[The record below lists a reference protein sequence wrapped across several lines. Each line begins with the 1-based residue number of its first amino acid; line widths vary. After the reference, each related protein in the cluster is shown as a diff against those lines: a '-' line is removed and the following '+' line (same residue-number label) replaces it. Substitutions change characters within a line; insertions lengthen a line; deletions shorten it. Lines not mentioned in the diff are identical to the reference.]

1 MLIKKRVLYNKVRRR
16 ENWSGS
22 PIVWPI
28 VSRRSLKTWSRDQ
41 SKCTQFVN
49 IADEVD
55 FFASESPDTL
65 FEMLDVDEEFEISIE
80 NSAEEVN
87 MKYKHDM

>member
-1 MLIKKRVLYNKVRRR
+1 M
-16 ENWSGS
+16 
-22 PIVWPI
+22 
-28 VSRRSLKTWSRDQ
+28 KTWSRDQ

-49 IADEVD
+49 MAEEVD

-65 FEMLDVDEEFEISIE
+65 FEMLDVDEVFEISIE

>member
-1 MLIKKRVLYNKVRRR
+1 MA
-16 ENWSGS
+16 E
-22 PIVWPI
+22 
-28 VSRRSLKTWSRDQ
+28 
-41 SKCTQFVN
+41 
-49 IADEVD
+49 EVD

-87 MKYKHDM
+87 MKYKDDM